1 MKHYTCRAIGGFNFS
16 AITGAALALSLGVGT
31 ANAAQANL
39 KSDVLSGFVSH
50 TAIYDVSLDG
60 TAERAEGIEGAS
72 GKLVYELAGNVC
84 EGFSTRFRFVLNFNA
99 GDTAVLSD
107 QQTTTYE
114 SADGSSFNF
123 ATKVFTNQQLDRQ
136 IVGSADLSDE
146 ELTVRLRKPE
156 AEEVELGGAIFPSQ
170 HLASIVQ
177 AAKDGETFVRAQI
190 FDGADNGT
198 ETFFTQSV
206 IGRPRTGLADDDVET
221 DVLPSSIASQ
231 KWWPVS
237 VSYFKETTTGR
248 ENGGEN
254 EPFYSVSFKLY
265 ENGFS
270 RDLRMNYSDFALKAT
285 LTELEAAE
293 APDEC

>member
-1 MKHYTCRAIGGFNFS
+1 MAVWSLC
-16 AITGAALALSLGVGT
+16 ALAVTATGVAHAT
-31 ANAAQANL
+31 QTNA
-39 KSDVLSGFVSH
+39 LSGFVSH

-60 TAERAEGIEGAS
+60 KADRAEGIEGAN

-99 GDTAVLSD
+99 GDTTVLSD

-136 IVGSADLSDE
+136 IVGSADLADQA
-146 ELTVRLRKPE
+146 LTVRLRKPE
-156 AEEVELGGAIFPSQ
+156 SEEVELDGAIFPSQ

-177 AAKDGETFVRAQI
+177 AAKDGETFLRAQI

-198 ETFFTQSV
+198 ETYFTQSV
-206 IGRPRTGLADDDVET
+206 IGRPRTGLADDDTET
-221 DVLPSSIASQ
+221 DVLPASIASQ
-231 KWWPVS
+231 KWWPVT

-270 RDLRMNYSDFALKAT
+270 RDLRMNYTDFALKAT
-285 LTELEAAE
+285 LTEVEAADSAE
-293 APDEC
+293 DC